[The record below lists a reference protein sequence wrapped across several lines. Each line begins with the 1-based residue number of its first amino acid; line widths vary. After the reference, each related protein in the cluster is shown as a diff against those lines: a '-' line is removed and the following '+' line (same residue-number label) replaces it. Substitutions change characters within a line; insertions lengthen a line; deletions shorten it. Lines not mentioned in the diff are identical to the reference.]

1 MIPMNEPAAATFRP
15 PRRRRGLTL
24 MELMVAL
31 GVVAIALFGA
41 VSMILH
47 TVRAKE
53 YTRELD
59 VAKHAAATKLEE
71 IRVRPW
77 TEVSN
82 PSSSLYQPFTVEGL
96 NPPKTNGGRHGLARI
111 RNLGPGGVPTNANLI
126 DVEVTIE
133 WIGVRG
139 PSQYSMRSMYSP

>member
-1 MIPMNEPAAATFRP
+1 MKTKMNPPERFHP
-15 PRRRRGLTL
+15 PRGRFGLSL
-24 MELMVAL
+24 MELMIAL
-31 GVVAIALFGA
+31 GVIAIALFGA
-41 VSMILH
+41 VSMILQ

-59 VAKHAAATKLEE
+59 IAKHAAATRIEE

-77 TEVSN
+77 SEISN

-96 NPPKTNGGRHGLARI
+96 TPPAANGGRHGLARI
-111 RNLGPGGVPTNANLI
+111 RNLGPGGAPTNPNLV
-126 DVEVTIE
+126 DVEVTIQ

-139 PSQYSMRSMYSP
+139 PSRYSMRSMFSP

>member
-1 MIPMNEPAAATFRP
+1 
-15 PRRRRGLTL
+15 

-31 GVVAIALFGA
+31 GVVAVALFGA
-41 VSMILH
+41 VSMILQ
-47 TVRAKE
+47 TVRTKE
-53 YTRELD
+53 YSRELD
-59 VAKHAAATKLEE
+59 LAKHAAATKLEE

-82 PSSSLYQPFTVEGL
+82 PSSSLYQPFPVEGL
-96 NPPKTNGGRHGLARI
+96 TPPRSNGGRHGLARI
-111 RNLGPGGVPTNANLI
+111 RNLGPGGVPTNANLV

-139 PSQYSMRSMYSP
+139 PSRYSMRSLYSP

>member
-1 MIPMNEPAAATFRP
+1 MMKKEHTAATVCL

-24 MELMVAL
+24 MELMIAL
-31 GVVAIALFGA
+31 GVIAIALFGA

-53 YTRELD
+53 YSRELD

-77 TEVSN
+77 NEVSN
-82 PSSSLYQPFTVEGL
+82 PNSALYQPFTVEGL
-96 NPPKTNGGRHGLARI
+96 HPPTSNGGRHGRARI
-111 RNLGPGGVPTNANLI
+111 RNLGPGGVPTNANLV

-139 PSQYSMRSMYSP
+139 PSRYSMRSMYSP